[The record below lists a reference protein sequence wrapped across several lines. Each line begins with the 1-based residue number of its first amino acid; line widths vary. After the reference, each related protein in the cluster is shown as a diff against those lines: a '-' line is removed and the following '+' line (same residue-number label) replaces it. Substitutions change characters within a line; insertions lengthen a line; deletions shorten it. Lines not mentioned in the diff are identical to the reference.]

1 VDEVAGIHVR
11 SWQVGY
17 RGLLADEYLD
27 RLRPSDRAQQYVFGA
42 TDPTQPHTI
51 VAIENGAICGFATTA
66 PARDVDMQG
75 NGELCALYVDPPR
88 WGLGIGQALMSAARE
103 RLIRE
108 GFADAVLWVLVG
120 NERAQRFYR
129 ADGWA
134 PDGSRRLDAVWGAAV
149 DEVRYRR
156 HLS

>member
-1 VDEVAGIHVR
+1 
-11 SWQVGY
+11 
-17 RGLLADEYLD
+17 
-27 RLRPSDRAQQYVFGA
+27 
-42 TDPTQPHTI
+42 
-51 VAIENGAICGFATTA
+51 
-66 PARDVDMQG
+66 
-75 NGELCALYVDPPR
+75 
-88 WGLGIGQALMSAARE
+88 MSAARE

-108 GFADAVLWVLVG
+108 GFADAALWVLVG

-134 PDGSRRLDAVWGAAV
+134 RDGSRRLDAVWGAAV